1 MEMFF
6 TNPVILDPGVII
18 MTINEGDFIKIS
30 YTGKLE
36 DGTIFDTTNEEV
48 AKVHNVYN
56 SNGRYGGDVI
66 IIGVNQMITGLEEDI
81 KEHEVG
87 YKGTV
92 TIPPEK
98 AFGDRDPK
106 LLRDLPLRRLEQKPQ
121 VGMMVQFEGKQAKVL
136 KVMGRHARLDF
147 NSPMAGQMITYDYK
161 IEAMLEEL
169 KEKAVGLSALYM
181 AQEMDIEID
190 GTVAKVNVPLEFN
203 YSQHWLNTKAQL
215 ALDMLKYT
223 ELTEVLYVETY
234 TEELIKPD
242 SEEQEQSEAEESDES
257 ESDEPEDSEELEEPG
272 GE

>member
-1 MEMFF
+1 
-6 TNPVILDPGVII
+6 

-36 DGTIFDTTNEEV
+36 DGSIFDTTDEEV
-48 AKVHNVYN
+48 AKVHNMHN
-56 SNGRYGGDVI
+56 PNGRYGGDVI
-66 IIGVNQMITGLEEDI
+66 IIGVNQIITGLEEDI
-81 KEHEVG
+81 KEHEAG
-87 YKGTV
+87 YEGTV

-106 LLRDLPLRRLEQKPQ
+106 LLRDLPLRRFEQKPQ
-121 VGMMVQFEGKQAKVL
+121 EGMMVKFEGKQAKVL

-161 IEAMLEEL
+161 IEAVLEDL

-181 AQEMDIEID
+181 AKEMDIEID
-190 GTVAKVNVPLEFN
+190 GTVARVNVPLEFN
-203 YSQHWLNTKAQL
+203 YSQHWLNTKAQM

-234 TEELIKPD
+234 TEELLKLG
-242 SEEQEQSEAEESDES
+242 SEEEEQPEAEEPDES
-257 ESDEPEDSEELEEPG
+257 ESDEPEDSEEPGEE
-272 GE
+272 

>member
-1 MEMFF
+1 MFF

-56 SNGRYGGDVI
+56 PNGRYGGDVI
-66 IIGVNQMITGLEEDI
+66 IIGVNQMIAGLEEDI

-87 YKGTV
+87 YEGTV

-147 NSPMAGQMITYDYK
+147 NSPMAGQAITYDYK

-203 YSQHWLNTKAQL
+203 YSQHWLNTKSQL

-242 SEEQEQSEAEESDES
+242 SEEQEQSEADES
-257 ESDEPEDSEELEEPG
+257 ELDEPEDSEE
-272 GE
+272 

>member
-6 TNPVILDPGVII
+6 TNPVILDLGVII
-18 MTINEGDFIKIS
+18 MTINEGDFVKIS

-36 DGTIFDTTNEEV
+36 DGTIFDTTIEEV
-48 AKVHNVYN
+48 AKVHNILN
-56 SNGRYGGDVI
+56 PNGRYGGDVI
-66 IIGVNQMITGLEEDI
+66 IIGVNQVIAGLEEDI
-81 KEHEVG
+81 KEQEAG
-87 YKGTV
+87 YEGTV

-98 AFGDRDPK
+98 AFGVHLSK
-106 LLRDLPLRRLEQKPQ
+106 LVRDLPLRRFEQKPQ
-121 VGMMVQFEGKQAKVL
+121 EGMMVQFEGKQAKVL

-161 IEAMLEEL
+161 IEAVLEKL

-190 GTVAKVNVPLEFN
+190 GTVVRVNVPLEFN
-203 YSQHWLNTKAQL
+203 YSQHWLNTKAQM

-234 TEELIKPD
+234 TEELLKPD
-242 SEEQEQSEAEESDES
+242 SGEQDKSEAEYS
-257 ESDEPEDSEELEEPG
+257 ESDEPEVGEE
-272 GE
+272 

>member
-1 MEMFF
+1 MFF

-48 AKVHNVYN
+48 AKVHNIYN
-56 SNGRYGGDVI
+56 PNGRYGGDVI
-66 IIGVNQMITGLEEDI
+66 IIGVNQMIAGLEEDI
-81 KEHEVG
+81 KEHEAG
-87 YKGTV
+87 YEGTV
-92 TIPPEK
+92 SIPPEK
-98 AFGDRDPK
+98 AFGVHLSK
-106 LLRDLPLRRLEQKPQ
+106 LIRDLPLKRFEQKPQ
-121 VGMMVQFEGKQAKVL
+121 VGMMVQYEGKQGKVL

-147 NSPMAGQMITYDYK
+147 NSPMAGQIITYDYK
-161 IEAMLEEL
+161 IEAVLEDL
-169 KEKAVGLSALYM
+169 KEKAVGLGALYM
-181 AQEMDIEID
+181 SQEMDIEID
-190 GTVAKVNVPLEFN
+190 GTVARVNVPLEFN

-234 TEELIKPD
+234 TEELVKPD
-242 SEEQEQSEAEESDES
+242 SEEEEQSEAEESDES

-272 GE
+272 EE

>member
-1 MEMFF
+1 MFF

-272 GE
+272 EE

>member
-36 DGTIFDTTNEEV
+36 DGTIFDTTIEEV
-48 AKVHNVYN
+48 AKVHNILN
-56 SNGRYGGDVI
+56 PNGRYGGDVI
-66 IIGVNQMITGLEEDI
+66 IIGVNQVIAGLEEDI
-81 KEHEVG
+81 KEQEAG
-87 YKGTV
+87 YEGTV

-98 AFGDRDPK
+98 AFGVHLSK
-106 LLRDLPLRRLEQKPQ
+106 LVRDLPLRRFEQKPQ
-121 VGMMVQFEGKQAKVL
+121 EGMMVQFEGKQAKVL

-161 IEAMLEEL
+161 IEAVLENL

-190 GTVAKVNVPLEFN
+190 GTVARVNVPLEFN
-203 YSQHWLNTKAQL
+203 YSQHWLNTKAQM

-234 TEELIKPD
+234 TEELLKPD
-242 SEEQEQSEAEESDES
+242 SGEQDKSEAEYS
-257 ESDEPEDSEELEEPG
+257 ESDEPEIGEE
-272 GE
+272 

>member
-30 YTGKLE
+30 YTGKFE

-234 TEELIKPD
+234 TEELLKPD

-272 GE
+272 EE

>member
-272 GE
+272 EE

>member
-66 IIGVNQMITGLEEDI
+66 IIGVNQMIAGLEEDI

-121 VGMMVQFEGKQAKVL
+121 VGMMVQFEGKQARVL

-161 IEAMLEEL
+161 IEAILEEL

-203 YSQHWLNTKAQL
+203 YSQHWLNTKRQL

-234 TEELIKPD
+234 TEELVKPD
-242 SEEQEQSEAEESDES
+242 SEEEEQSEAEESDES

-272 GE
+272 EE

>member
-1 MEMFF
+1 MFF

>member
-1 MEMFF
+1 MFF

-234 TEELIKPD
+234 TEELLKPD

-272 GE
+272 EE

>member
-1 MEMFF
+1 
-6 TNPVILDPGVII
+6 

-36 DGTIFDTTNEEV
+36 DGSIFDTTDEEV
-48 AKVHNVYN
+48 AKVHNMHN
-56 SNGRYGGDVI
+56 PNGRYGGDVI
-66 IIGVNQMITGLEEDI
+66 IIGVNQIITGLEEDI
-81 KEHEVG
+81 KEHEAG
-87 YKGTV
+87 YEGTV

-106 LLRDLPLRRLEQKPQ
+106 LLRDLPLRRFEQKPQ
-121 VGMMVQFEGKQAKVL
+121 EGMMVKFEGKQAKVL

-161 IEAMLEEL
+161 IEAVLEDL

-181 AQEMDIEID
+181 AREMDIEID
-190 GTVAKVNVPLEFN
+190 GAVARVNVPLEFN
-203 YSQHWLNTKAQL
+203 YSQHWLNTKAQM

-234 TEELIKPD
+234 TEELLKPGPGE
-242 SEEQEQSEAEESDES
+242 EEQPEAEEPDES

-272 GE
+272 EE